1 MGRKVRG
8 HERPARL
15 GAGRGLG
22 GLFEPIPAGAG
33 GGSSAGSSHDVS
45 TGLDSAMSHHCTRG
59 ASDGVESRGGRR
71 KRRGVAKKK
80 RLAPLR
86 LPHWTLP
93 RRRKSDHGS
102 ARGLCS
108 GPRRAA
114 WQAAPPSPVLPAAAD
129 QRVLNEGPCK
139 QGATPLPS
147 LAAPQGCRR
156 PPRVWPTVQE
166 HSSFVR
172 RTSCSWSGRWV
183 KPMRRLKAAGSASST
198 KPQ

>member
-102 ARGLCS
+102 ARGS
-108 GPRRAA
+108 RTQERR
-114 WQAAPPSPVLPAAAD
+114 WVPAAQPEPKAFPRLVD
-129 QRVLNEGPCK
+129 LVSVANRGGREACDRLPRWSRCRQQVRVSEQR
-139 QGATPLPS
+139 GARALPRTPLKTRREAS
-147 LAAPQGCRR
+147 LQG
-156 PPRVWPTVQE
+156 WP
-166 HSSFVR
+166 
-172 RTSCSWSGRWV
+172 
-183 KPMRRLKAAGSASST
+183 
-198 KPQ
+198 